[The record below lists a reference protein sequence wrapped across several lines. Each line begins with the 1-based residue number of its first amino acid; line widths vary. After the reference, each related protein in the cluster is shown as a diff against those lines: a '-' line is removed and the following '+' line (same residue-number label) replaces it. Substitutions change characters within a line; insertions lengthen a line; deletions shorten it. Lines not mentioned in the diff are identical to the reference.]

1 MNRVLIRL
9 LVVMAI
15 LGAGPSLATAQSLA
29 GTVRDTSGAVLPGV
43 TIEASSPALITKVRT
58 GVTDETGQYRIPDLP
73 PGTYKV
79 TFTLPGFATVVREG
93 VELSGGGVMTIG
105 AEMRVGELQES
116 ITVTGESPVVDVQ
129 TARQQMV
136 IDGDIVRAL
145 PASRSYGNYIAA
157 IPAIQATGFGGGAST
172 INNFFSAR
180 GGRSTEGLIQLDGM
194 NVGAPGNGGGVSGYL
209 YDMSNSSEVQ
219 VAISGGLG
227 EADRGGPAFN
237 IIPKTGGNTFSGT
250 GFTSYAGEWGQ
261 SSNIDDHLRSLG
273 FGEQPALIK
282 SYDTNIAVG
291 GPILRDRVWFYG
303 NSRAI
308 GTYQEQ
314 QNLYDN
320 LNAGDPNAW
329 TWARSDALSVRN
341 STSKTLNAVRLTWQA
356 TQKNKFGFYIDYTK
370 NCSGGAYKEGGDQ
383 CRAPGDGW
391 VASGPGVTPGTATVS
406 PESGTHLGRA
416 REDHA
421 GVVDVAVL
429 ESHAPRE
436 RLFGVLYRQRRSS
449 TLRRADGFHSRD
461 GAVHR
466 CRGALREF
474 HLSRLQSGAVE
485 RPEAR
490 HLEGCDV
497 LRLGHPQHEVG
508 LPGRVHGQ
516 REHDLRRPADQLPV
530 QQRRAES
537 AVAAGGNEPDQQQPS
552 LQRLLRPGPVDA

>member
-1 MNRVLIRL
+1 M
-9 LVVMAI
+9 
-15 LGAGPSLATAQSLA
+15 
-29 GTVRDTSGAVLPGV
+29 
-43 TIEASSPALITKVRT
+43 
-58 GVTDETGQYRIPDLP
+58 
-73 PGTYKV
+73 
-79 TFTLPGFATVVREG
+79 
-93 VELSGGGVMTIG
+93 
-105 AEMRVGELQES
+105 
-116 ITVTGESPVVDVQ
+116 TGESPVVDVQ
-129 TARQQMV
+129 TARQQTV

-157 IPAIQATGFGGGAST
+157 IPAIQATGFGSGAAT

-180 GGRSTEGLIQLDGM
+180 GGRNTEGLIQLDGM

-250 GFTSYAGEWGQ
+250 GFTSYAGKWGQ
-261 SSNIDDHLRSLG
+261 SSNIDDYLRSLNPP

-282 SYDTNIAVG
+282 SYDANFAVG
-291 GPILRDRVWFYG
+291 GPILRDRVWFFA

-314 QNLYDN
+314 QNLYAN
-320 LNAGDPNAW
+320 QNAGDPNAW
-329 TWARSDALSVRN
+329 TWVKAETPSVRN

-370 NCSGGAYKEGGDQ
+370 NCSGGAYTEGGDQ

-406 PESGTHLGRA
+406 PESGSHLGRA

-421 GVVDVAVL
+421 GVVDVALL
-429 ESHAPRE
+429 ESPALRD
-436 RLFGVLYRQRRSS
+436 RLFGVLYRQRRSP
-449 TLRRADGFHSRD
+449 TLRCVDGLHSRHR
-461 GAVHR
+461 AVHR
-466 CRGALREF
+466 RRGALRQF

-485 RPEAR
+485 QPETR
-490 HLEGCDV
+490 HLAGRDV
-497 LRLGHPQHEVG
+497 LRLRQPQHEVG
-508 LPGRVHGQ
+508 LPGRVHVEP
-516 REHDLRRPADQLPV
+516 EHDLRRPADQLPV
-530 QQRRAES
+530 QQRRNRISCRSGWERTRPATAS
-537 AVAAGGNEPDQQQPS
+537 STTPCSSRTSGRAAG
-552 LQRLLRPGPVDA
+552 